1 MEAYAHDKER
11 AMAIGPQD
19 MLMLEN
25 LVDGSSLH
33 DVLSAL
39 ANICGEKSVH
49 IAENWQDV
57 ALAKRWNQRAMAI
70 DLMLA
75 DKYNL
80 FTFDKR

>member
-1 MEAYAHDKER
+1 
-11 AMAIGPQD
+11 MAIGPADRQ
-19 MLMLEN
+19 LLEN
-25 LVDGSSLH
+25 LVDGSCIH
-33 DVLSAL
+33 DVLNEL
-39 ANICGEKSVH
+39 AQICGAKSMH